1 MALDANTRS
10 QWEGEKNCRKI
21 FIPLN
26 WKKSGLMQ
34 YRKKN
39 TMIPIASTDIG
50 QMQCS
55 KYDNNVWT
63 VNVIYQIFGVK

>member
-1 MALDANTRS
+1 
-10 QWEGEKNCRKI
+10 
-21 FIPLN
+21 
-26 WKKSGLMQ
+26 MQ

-55 KYDNNVWT
+55 KYNNNVWT
-63 VNVIYQIFGVK
+63 VNVIYQLFGVK